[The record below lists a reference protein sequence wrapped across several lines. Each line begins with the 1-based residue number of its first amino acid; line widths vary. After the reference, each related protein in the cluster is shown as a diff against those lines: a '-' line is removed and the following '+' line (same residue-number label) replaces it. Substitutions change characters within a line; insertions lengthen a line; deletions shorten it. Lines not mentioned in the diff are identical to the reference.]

1 MTLNIHQNIKQKLD
15 YFYEIHK
22 IPNIIF
28 HGPTG
33 SGKRSIVNEFIN
45 KIYENDQEKI
55 KSFVMYV
62 NCSHGKGI
70 KFIREE
76 LKFFAKTHINSNG
89 GSNFKSIVLLNA
101 DKLTIDAQSAL
112 RRCIELFS
120 HNTRF
125 FIVAEDKYNL
135 MKPILS
141 RFCEIYVSEPE
152 LGGENIN
159 LYKYN
164 INSVFKM
171 KDIKLQRLD
180 LLKKELLK
188 SIPAVYYNDI
198 DENEKIIVDKCRS
211 WTVIDNINLLK
222 ENIDKNIKIRM
233 LERPILEIINSFH
246 RLFIKNYRLNDLNML
261 LVPDSEPV
269 MRPLNGLIYAK
280 QNNQSNNFLF
290 ITYKE
295 LTENT
300 EETIKK
306 IYDFCNWEYFE
317 HDFNNIVPKYA
328 ENDEEYG
335 LEGFHYVYPSIRN
348 VKNEIILP
356 EDIKEKCIDFDD
368 ILNNVNFLYK
378 N

>member
-1 MTLNIHQNIKQKLD
+1 MSLNIHQNIKQKLD

-45 KIYENDQEKI
+45 KIYENDKEKI

-101 DKLTIDAQSAL
+101 DKLTMDAQSAL

-152 LGGENIN
+152 INGENIN
-159 LYKYN
+159 LYKHN

-180 LLKKELLK
+180 SLKKELLK
-188 SIPAVYYNDI
+188 SINK
-198 DENEKIIVDKCRS
+198 KI
-211 WTVIDNINLLK
+211 T
-222 ENIDKNIKIRM
+222 
-233 LERPILEIINSFH
+233 
-246 RLFIKNYRLNDLNML
+246 LNDLISLCTKLYEKGYNALDILAL
-261 LVPDSEPV
+261 LENP
-269 MRPLNGLIYAK
+269 K
-280 QNNQSNNFLF
+280 FL
-290 ITYKE
+290 
-295 LTENT
+295 
-300 EETIKK
+300 EETINLEKRYEML
-306 IYDFCNWEYFE
+306 IC
-317 HDFNNIVPKYA
+317 FNRVRS
-328 ENDEEYG
+328 E
-335 LEGFHYVYPSIRN
+335 FRN
-348 VKNEIILP
+348 EKLLIL
-356 EDIKEKCIDFDD
+356 F
-368 ILNNVNFLYK
+368 ILNFIFLSSELSLE
-378 N
+378 NISFM